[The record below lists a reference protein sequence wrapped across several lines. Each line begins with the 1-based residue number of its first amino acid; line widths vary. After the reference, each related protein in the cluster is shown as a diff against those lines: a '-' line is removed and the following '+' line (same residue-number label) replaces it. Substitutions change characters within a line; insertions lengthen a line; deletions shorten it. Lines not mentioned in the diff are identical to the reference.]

1 MSEKLQKVLAESG
14 IGSRREMER
23 WIDAGRVR
31 VNGKPAKI
39 GDRVERDD
47 RITVDGRALRRPSA
61 ALATR
66 IVAYHKPA
74 GEVCTRS
81 DEEGR
86 PTVFAS
92 LPGLP
97 SGRWLGVGR
106 LDLMTTG
113 LLLFTNNG
121 ELANRLMHPSRG
133 IEREYA
139 VRVMGEVDASAM
151 ERLQRG
157 VELDDGPAHFDKVE
171 EAGGTGANRWYH
183 VTLREG
189 RNREVRRL
197 WESQGLLVSRLHRVR
212 YGPVRLERGL
222 KLGTFREL
230 TAAEVNA
237 VLALAG
243 LPSVAAAE
251 ARAEP
256 RRTRRVGAARK
267 PQKKRA
273 PGTQRARR

>member
-139 VRVMGEVDASAM
+139 VRVMGEVDASAR
-151 ERLQRG
+151 ERLHRG
-157 VELDDGPAHFDKVE
+157 VELDDGPAHFDNVE